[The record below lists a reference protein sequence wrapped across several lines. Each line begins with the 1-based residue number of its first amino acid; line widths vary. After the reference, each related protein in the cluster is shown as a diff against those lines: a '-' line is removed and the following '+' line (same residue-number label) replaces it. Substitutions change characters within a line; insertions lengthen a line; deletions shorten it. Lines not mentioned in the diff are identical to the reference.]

1 MANYEATVRSNYFH
15 VTDEEKFHQIFE
27 QIQKKNFE
35 IELFTGSDHTYGFG
49 SYSDVDMDDIF
60 ELQDIIPD
68 DDCIIVMGSGHE
80 KLKYVDGIGYVI
92 TKERIES
99 LSIMSWVQ
107 QKAKELMQDPDYTTQ
122 IDY

>member
-1 MANYEATVRSNYFH
+1 MADYEATTRSNNFH
-15 VTDEEKFHQIFE
+15 VTDDEKFHQIFE
-27 QIQKKNFE
+27 QIQEKNFG

-49 SYSDVDMDDIF
+49 AYSDVDMDDIF
-60 ELQDIIPD
+60 ELQDIIQD
-68 DDCIIVMGSGHE
+68 DDCIIVMESGHE
-80 KLKYVDGIGYVI
+80 NLRYVDGTGYEI
-92 TKERIES
+92 KKERIES

>member
-1 MANYEATVRSNYFH
+1 MADYEATTRSNYFH

-27 QIQKKNFE
+27 QIQEKNFG

-49 SYSDVDMDDIF
+49 AYSDVDMDDIF

-68 DDCIIVMGSGHE
+68 DDCIIVMESGHE
-80 KLKYVDGIGYVI
+80 NLRYVDGIGYVI

-107 QKAKELMQDPDYTTQ
+107 AESKRSRNG
-122 IDY
+122 

>member
-1 MANYEATVRSNYFH
+1 MADYEATTRSNYFH
-15 VTDEEKFHQIFE
+15 VTDDEKFHQIFE
-27 QIQKKNFE
+27 QIQEKNFG
-35 IELFTGSDHTYGFG
+35 IELCTGSDHTYGFG
-49 SYSDVDMDDIF
+49 AYSDVDMDDIL

-68 DDCIIVMGSGHE
+68 DDCIIVMESGHE
-80 KLKYVDGIGYVI
+80 KLRYVDGTGYVI

>member
-1 MANYEATVRSNYFH
+1 MRKNFIRSLNRS
-15 VTDEEKFHQIFE
+15 K
-27 QIQKKNFE
+27 KKNFG

-49 SYSDVDMDDIF
+49 AYSDVDMGDIF

-68 DDCIIVMGSGHE
+68 DDCIIVMESGHE
-80 KLKYVDGIGYVI
+80 NLRYVDGIGYVI

-107 QKAKELMQDPDYTTQ
+107 KKAKELMQDPNYTTQ

>member
-15 VTDEEKFHQIFE
+15 VKDEDKFHQIFE

>member
-68 DDCIIVMGSGHE
+68 DDCIIVMESGHE

>member
-68 DDCIIVMGSGHE
+68 DDCIIVMESGHE

-92 TKERIES
+92 SKERIES

>member
-1 MANYEATVRSNYFH
+1 MADYEATTRSNYFH

-27 QIQKKNFE
+27 QIQEKNFE

-49 SYSDVDMDDIF
+49 AYSDVDMDDIF

-68 DDCIIVMGSGHE
+68 DDCIIVMESGHE
-80 KLKYVDGIGYVI
+80 NLRYVDGIGYVI

-107 QKAKELMQDPDYTTQ
+107 KKAKELMQDQNYTTQ

>member
-1 MANYEATVRSNYFH
+1 MADYEATTRSNYFH

-27 QIQKKNFE
+27 QIQEKNFG

-49 SYSDVDMDDIF
+49 AYSDVDMDDIF
-60 ELQDIIPD
+60 ELQDIVPD
-68 DDCIIVMGSGHE
+68 DDCIIVMESGHE
-80 KLKYVDGIGYVI
+80 NLRYVDGIGYVI

-107 QKAKELMQDPDYTTQ
+107 KKAKELMQDPDYTTQ

>member
-1 MANYEATVRSNYFH
+1 MADYEATTRSNYFH
-15 VTDEEKFHQIFE
+15 VTDEKKFHQIFE
-27 QIQKKNFE
+27 QIKKKNFG
-35 IELFTGSDHTYGFG
+35 IELFTGSDHTLGLG
-49 SYSDVDMDDIF
+49 CYSDDDMDDIF
-60 ELQDIIPD
+60 ELQDLIPD
-68 DDCIIVMGSGHE
+68 DDCIIVMASGHE
-80 KLKYVDGIGYVI
+80 NLRYVGGIGYVI

>member
-1 MANYEATVRSNYFH
+1 MADYEATTRSNYFH

-27 QIQKKNFE
+27 KIQEKNFE

-68 DDCIIVMGSGHE
+68 DDCIIVMESGHE
-80 KLKYVDGIGYVI
+80 KLRYVDGIGYVI

>member
-1 MANYEATVRSNYFH
+1 MADYEATTRSNYFH

-27 QIQKKNFE
+27 QIQEKNFG
-35 IELFTGSDHTYGFG
+35 IELFTCSDHTYGFG
-49 SYSDVDMDDIF
+49 AYSDVDMDDIF

-68 DDCIIVMGSGHE
+68 DDCIIVMESGHE
-80 KLKYVDGIGYVI
+80 NLRYVDGIGYVI

-107 QKAKELMQDPDYTTQ
+107 KKAKELMQDPDYTTQ

>member
-68 DDCIIVMGSGHE
+68 DDCIIVIESGHE

>member
-1 MANYEATVRSNYFH
+1 MADYEATTRSNYFH

-27 QIQKKNFE
+27 QIQEKNFGF
-35 IELFTGSDHTYGFG
+35 ELFTGSDHTYGFG

-68 DDCIIVMGSGHE
+68 DDCIIVMESGHE
-80 KLKYVDGIGYVI
+80 KLRYVDGTGYVI

-107 QKAKELMQDPDYTTQ
+107 QKAKELMQDPDYTTH

>member
-1 MANYEATVRSNYFH
+1 ME
-15 VTDEEKFHQIFE
+15 
-27 QIQKKNFE
+27 
-35 IELFTGSDHTYGFG
+35 
-49 SYSDVDMDDIF
+49 
-60 ELQDIIPD
+60 
-68 DDCIIVMGSGHE
+68 SGHE
-80 KLKYVDGIGYVI
+80 NLRYVDGIGYVI

>member
-15 VTDEEKFHQIFE
+15 VTDEDKFHQIFE

>member
-49 SYSDVDMDDIF
+49 SYSDIDMDDIF

>member
-1 MANYEATVRSNYFH
+1 MADYEATTRSNYFH

-27 QIQKKNFE
+27 QIQEKNFE

-49 SYSDVDMDDIF
+49 SYSDVDMDDIL

-68 DDCIIVMGSGHE
+68 DDCIIVMESGHE
-80 KLKYVDGIGYVI
+80 NLRYVDGTGYVI

>member
-1 MANYEATVRSNYFH
+1 MADYEATTRSNYFH
-15 VTDEEKFHQIFE
+15 VKDEEKFHQIFE
-27 QIQKKNFE
+27 QIKKKNFG

-49 SYSDVDMDDIF
+49 CYSDVDMDDIF

-68 DDCIIVMGSGHE
+68 DDCIIVMESGHE
-80 KLKYVDGIGYVI
+80 NLRYVDGIGYVI

>member
-1 MANYEATVRSNYFH
+1 MADYEATTRSNYFH
-15 VTDEEKFHQIFE
+15 VTDEKKFHQIFE
-27 QIQKKNFE
+27 QIKKKNFG
-35 IELFTGSDHTYGFG
+35 IELFTGSDHTYVFG
-49 SYSDVDMDDIF
+49 CYSDVDMDDIF

-68 DDCIIVMGSGHE
+68 DDCIIVMESGHE
-80 KLKYVDGIGYVI
+80 NLRYVDGIGYVI